1 VGSGVDD
8 LSPRE
13 REVMSLLALGH
24 TNREVAAILHIS
36 IRTAEFHRASVQRK
50 LGVSSRSELVKIVI
64 ACGAA
69 SFDHAP
75 GRVGE
80 GVMEDDDVR
89 SG

>member
-1 VGSGVDD
+1 
-8 LSPRE
+8 
-13 REVMSLLALGH
+13 MSLLALGH

-50 LGVSSRSELVKIVI
+50 LGVSSRSELVKVVI

-69 SFDHAP
+69 SFDNDP

-80 GVMEDDDVR
+80 GVKEDDDAR

>member
-1 VGSGVDD
+1 
-8 LSPRE
+8 
-13 REVMSLLALGH
+13 MSLLALGH

-50 LGVSSRSELVKIVI
+50 LGVSSRSELVKVVI

-75 GRVGE
+75 GSVDE
-80 GVMEDDDVR
+80 GVEEDDDAR